1 MRQQLD
7 RCRARPQ
14 SVSADS
20 LLDEISGVKYYL
32 ARIEVTEEELARL
45 GEGVKIS
52 SGMPVEIY
60 IVTGERTL
68 MQYILKPLTDNLR
81 RSFRET

>member
-1 MRQQLD
+1 M
-7 RCRARPQ
+7 
-14 SVSADS
+14 
-20 LLDEISGVKYYL
+20 
-32 ARIEVTEEELARL
+32 
-45 GEGVKIS
+45 GEGVNIR
-52 SGMPVEIY
+52 SGMTVEIY